1 MFEGRKSIKPDITL
15 TDMSKATILK
25 NHKQFENVIEK
36 NIRYAQDIIADLPY
50 KEKMPPDEKKMLIEA
65 LLLRACALWENYIE
79 KEIVLLIDLDP
90 SNLLN
95 EFDLPKNTDVNPK
108 LIRAIIFSDH
118 YRDFHDIDRSMSF
131 FDRVIVDKNNAF
143 KKITKPRKGKINFM
157 KTLKIMLV
165 LVLSFSLAVSS
176 SSMVACRYSPLAWT
190 SSSRATRRW
199 FWPLFLAAFSMVR
212 PASFAA
218 GFAVSSKMT
227 MSMP

>member
-143 KKITKPRKGKINFM
+143 KKITKRRKEKINFIYKLRNYLAHYSEFSKINLLRAYKQEPYNYKRFLEPGSFLIKQKGKHFEDLVDNFKMSSIHM
-157 KTLKIMLV
+157 KTI
-165 LVLSFSLAVSS
+165 F
-176 SSMVACRYSPLAWT
+176 R
-190 SSSRATRRW
+190 
-199 FWPLFLAAFSMVR
+199 
-212 PASFAA
+212 
-218 GFAVSSKMT
+218 
-227 MSMP
+227 